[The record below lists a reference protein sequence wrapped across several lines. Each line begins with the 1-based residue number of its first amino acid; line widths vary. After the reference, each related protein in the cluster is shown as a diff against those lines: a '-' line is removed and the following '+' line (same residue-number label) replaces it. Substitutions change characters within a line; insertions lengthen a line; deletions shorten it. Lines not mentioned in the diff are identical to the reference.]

1 MGYISILFAVFLL
14 LGCATDDQQG
24 KYRDKSGSYWADPVH
39 AQTINAMI
47 EARESMDYWE
57 SRRAELQDEYKQKL
71 MEVNK
76 QVTEYNVSCQLFLR
90 SLSDKQLEL
99 YSNLVNSEK
108 AENPPQIELARR
120 HFHSSL
126 TDEDINEL
134 ELLSDHLQSI
144 NIDSEKLTKITLE
157 LENAKE
163 ELLAASKKAD
173 DIRYFGLNYKSNTY
187 VQKSYSTL
195 NAVSDSLREWEQS
208 IRQQNVQYNQNVHMM
223 RMNDSLSDIANSLN
237 SLRRY

>member
-24 KYRDKSGSYWADPVH
+24 KYRDKRGRYWADPVH
-39 AQTINAMI
+39 AQSINAMI

-57 SRRAELQDEYKQKL
+57 SRRSKLQDEYKQKL

-76 QVTEYNVSCQLFLR
+76 QVKEYNIACQLFLR

-108 AENPPQIELARR
+108 AENAPQIELARR

-173 DIRYFGLNYKSNTY
+173 DILYFGLTYKSNTY

-195 NAVSDSLREWEQS
+195 NAVSDSIREWEQS
-208 IRQQNVQYNQNVHMM
+208 IRQQNVQYNQNYHMM